1 MVNEGSS
8 ALFQA
13 DKHFTFRTEA
23 LVHLSDPVRH
33 MTSNVGYGY
42 EADILVWA
50 KRIEWPKD
58 FSYLFICKPP
68 PRRKDLF
75 YLCGGGEPLA
85 AYWFDLRSEP

>member
-42 EADILVWA
+42 EADILSLGKAHRMAEGFQLSIYLQTAAEA
-50 KRIEWPKD
+50 KRFVLFMRRRGA
-58 FSYLFICKPP
+58 FS
-68 PRRKDLF
+68 
-75 YLCGGGEPLA
+75 G
-85 AYWFDLRSEP
+85 LRV